1 MVGEVIADRYEIVRV
16 LGHGGGGAVFEVVDR
31 SSGEP
36 AALKTLVAE
45 DPDLA
50 ARLVREG
57 KALALVAHPHI
68 VALVDAGETA
78 DGTPYVVTELLHGR
92 SLRDLL
98 DTDPALDPRRAIA
111 IVRQVL
117 EALDA
122 VHGVG
127 MVHRDIKP
135 ENVMLVRGGQPGH
148 DYVRLLDFGAAK
160 LLDPAAI
167 GEAKLTRA
175 GLEVLGSPPYIA
187 PETAIGEPL
196 DARTDLYSVGI
207 VLYELLA
214 GRVPF
219 AHADTTTLLRMH
231 VTDPPPPLAVA
242 PALAAVVEKALAKVP
257 DHRFASALDM
267 HAALETAALALD
279 TAQARPR
286 PRSVISEP
294 VAIVPDPSTLPRDRP
309 VVSRSER
316 SLPTAPPRGFP
327 SRARELAGNLAA
339 SARRH
344 PQRAAAIAT
353 LAVVVVLVLA
363 FVIRSSSTAAVKGAT
378 TTAPTPMTETA
389 RARTFVSQGDTD
401 LARQRY
407 AGAVAAYERA
417 LLADRTLARDAKLRT
432 AIAQLAAR
440 GDAVT
445 ATVAL
450 DLASRLEPPDTK
462 TITDLAATAKLTA
475 VRRRAFAIAE
485 RDGFAGSIDRL
496 ASWTLDLRQ
505 PASCDDR
512 RETIAKLA
520 MLGDKRAIDAL
531 QKARAQAC
539 VAKDAA
545 AAIERLGGQVPTSG
559 DKPGAPAS
567 PPRTSPTPKP

>member
-31 SSGEP
+31 SSGQP
-36 AALKTLVAE
+36 AALKTLVA
-45 DPDLA
+45 DDADLA

-57 KALALVAHPHI
+57 KALALVAHPHL

-78 DGTPYVVTELLHGR
+78 EGTPYVVTELLHGR

-117 EALDA
+117 EALDH

-135 ENVMLVRGGQPGH
+135 ENIMLVRGGQPGH

-167 GEAKLTRA
+167 GEGKLTRA

-187 PETAIGEPL
+187 PETAIGEPI

-219 AHADTTTLLRMH
+219 QHADATTLLRMH
-231 VTDPPPPLAVA
+231 VTDPPPPLEVA
-242 PALAAVVEKALAKVP
+242 PALDAVVAKALAKLP

-294 VAIVPDPSTLPRDRP
+294 AAIVPDPSTLPRDRP
-309 VVSRSER
+309 VLSRSER
-316 SLPTAPPRGFP
+316 SLPTAPARGLP
-327 SRARELAGNLAA
+327 ARARELASNLAA

-353 LAVVVVLVLA
+353 LALVLVLVLA
-363 FVIRSSSTAAVKGAT
+363 FVIRSSSTAAVKGGTSGAT
-378 TTAPTPMTETA
+378 PPAPMTETA
-389 RARTFVSQGDTD
+389 RARTFVSQGDVD

-417 LLADRTLARDAKLRT
+417 LLADRALARDAKLRT
-432 AIAQLAAR
+432 AVAQLAAR

-445 ATVAL
+445 AVVAL

-462 TITDLAATAKLTA
+462 TITDLAATAKLAA

-512 RETIAKLA
+512 RETIAKLVA
-520 MLGDKRAIDAL
+520 LGDKRAIDAL

-539 VAKDAA
+539 VAKDAT
-545 AAIERLGGQVPTSG
+545 AAIERLER
-559 DKPGAPAS
+559 K
-567 PPRTSPTPKP
+567 